1 MTRYVITVSKDVVVE
16 CEDDEALIHQASIKK
31 LVEEVESK
39 KCWLPKYDIGM
50 TDKEIKMEVKSI
62 NNTQWNTTIKEVI
75 DSKQSKL
82 I

>member
-31 LVEEVESK
+31 IL
-39 KCWLPKYDIGM
+39 
-50 TDKEIKMEVKSI
+50 DKIRGATYEHAELNQKDLDSLG
-62 NNTQWNTTIKEVI
+62 WDTTIKEVI